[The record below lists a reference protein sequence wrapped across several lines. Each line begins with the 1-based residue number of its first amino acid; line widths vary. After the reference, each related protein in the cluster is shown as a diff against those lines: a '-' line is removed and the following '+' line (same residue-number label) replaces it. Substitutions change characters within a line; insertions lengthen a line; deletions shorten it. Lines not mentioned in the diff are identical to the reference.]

1 MDYQFLHLLNFSDL
15 KNWSVQFLLGIQSSY
30 NDNYPLVPLG
40 NFLIRNKK
48 PVEIQDDKEYKRVTI
63 KINNGGVFLRD
74 IEIGKNIGTKN
85 QFEIKE
91 SQFILS
97 KIDARNGAFGI
108 ANSNVDG
115 AIITGN
121 FWAYDVDYSKIDPIY
136 LSLIT
141 TTNYFIKFCQ
151 KSSVGTTNRNYL
163 QEELFLAEQIPLPDI
178 DIQKSLVSAYQE
190 KIRQT
195 EILKNQAEQIDI
207 EIEQYLFESL
217 GIEVNQNQRKKQGV
231 LQFVKFKD
239 IDRWFGCD
247 NSGIFKSSKYKT
259 VALENNSELYCSV
272 FRGKSPKY
280 AKDKTSSVI
289 LNQKCNRWNEIDIS
303 FLKYV
308 NNDWFSQIDKN
319 LLTKIGDILINST
332 GEGTIG
338 RASYIQANFTGMLY
352 DSHLLLLRLNTNLV
366 NSLYFV
372 HLFNSKYGQNQ
383 INLIKSAQTTK
394 QTELGVTNLK
404 KIQFPL
410 PPIEIQNQIATHI
423 QALKTQQKQAK
434 TQVQILREQ
443 AIAEFEQ
450 AIFI

>member
-48 PVEIQDDKEYKRVTI
+48 PVEIQYDKEYKRVTI

-190 KIRQT
+190 KIRQA

-217 GIEVNQNQRKKQGV
+217 GIQIEKTISQQNQGILQFMAFKELKKWSVSNTDNIAAETVFLSKKYNNEPITNYFFVNPTTITPKDKEISFIPMANISDEYGEIISKERKK
-231 LQFVKFKD
+231 LQNNYTRFQENDLLWAKITPCMQNGKSAVANDLLNGFGFGSTEFHILRNKNSIFD
-239 IDRWFGCD
+239 IRLLHLLLR
-247 NSGIFKSSKYKT
+247 SKRLLTTAMTYFTGSAGQQRVPKT
-259 VALENNSELYCSV
+259 FLENLTL
-272 FRGKSPKY
+272 P
-280 AKDKTSSVI
+280 I
-289 LNQKCNRWNEIDIS
+289 LPNDEQIAIINHIYNLKNAQKEA
-303 FLKYV
+303 
-308 NNDWFSQIDKN
+308 Q
-319 LLTKIGDILINST
+319 
-332 GEGTIG
+332 
-338 RASYIQANFTGMLY
+338 IQANE
-352 DSHLLLLRLNTNLV
+352 LRN
-366 NSLYFV
+366 
-372 HLFNSKYGQNQ
+372 
-383 INLIKSAQTTK
+383 
-394 QTELGVTNLK
+394 
-404 KIQFPL
+404 
-410 PPIEIQNQIATHI
+410 
-423 QALKTQQKQAK
+423 
-434 TQVQILREQ
+434 Q
-443 AIAEFEQ
+443 AILDFEQ
-450 AIFI
+450 AIFL

>member
-1 MDYQFLHLLNFSDL
+1 MGKWGGVMDYQFLHLLNFSDL
-15 KNWSVQFLLGIQSSY
+15 KNWSVQFLLGVQSSY

-108 ANSNVDG
+108 ANSDVDR

-190 KIRQT
+190 KIKQA
-195 EILKNQAEQIDI
+195 EILENQARQIDI
-207 EIEQYLFESL
+207 EIEQYLFDSL
-217 GIEVNQNQRKKQGV
+217 GVQIKQTQKKEKGV
-231 LQFVKFKD
+231 LNFVNFKNLEKWLFNDTELDFFNQLYKSQYEVKPLGQCVNFIVRSWKKEEKEKQYIEIGSIDSDFGILETKAIYSKKPPSRATQLVKSGDLIIGTTRPYLKKFVIIQD
-239 IDRWFGCD
+239 EFDDFVAS
-247 NSGIFKSSKYKT
+247 SGF
-259 VALENNSELYCSV
+259 
-272 FRGKSPKY
+272 
-280 AKDKTSSVI
+280 SVI
-289 LNQKCNRWNEIDIS
+289 QENSKQYNLEYIDYILRS
-303 FLKYV
+303 
-308 NNDWFSQIDKN
+308 
-319 LLTKIGDILINST
+319 KIGIRQFEIKMT
-332 GEGTIG
+332 G
-338 RASYIQANFTGMLY
+338 ALY
-352 DSHLLLLRLNTNLV
+352 PAIT
-366 NSLYFV
+366 
-372 HLFNSKYGQNQ
+372 
-383 INLIKSAQTTK
+383 
-394 QTELGVTNLK
+394 QTELEEI
-404 KIQFPL
+404 KIPFPE
-410 PPIEIQNQIATHI
+410 IEVQNQIANHI
-423 QALKTQQKQAK
+423 QALKAQQKQAK
-434 TQVQILREQ
+434 TQAKILREQ
-443 AIAEFEQ
+443 AIEEFEK
-450 AIFI
+450 AVFE

>member
-30 NDNYPLVPLG
+30 NNNYPLVPLG

-48 PVEIQDDKEYKRVTI
+48 PVEIQDDKEYKRITI

-108 ANSNVDG
+108 ANSDVDG

-163 QEELFLAEQIPLPDI
+163 QEELFLTEQIPLPDI

-190 KIRQT
+190 KIRQAET
-195 EILKNQAEQIDI
+195 LKKQAEQIDI

-217 GIEVNQNQRKKQGV
+217 GIQIEQSVSQQNQGI
-231 LQFVKFKD
+231 LQFMAFKELEKWSVSN
-239 IDRWFGCD
+239 IDKITAETVFLSKKYNNEPITNYFFVNPTTNIPKDKEISFIPMANVSDEYGEIISKESKKLKNNYTRFQENDLLWAKITPCMQNGKSAIANDLLNGFGFGSTEFHILRIK
-247 NSGIFKSSKYKT
+247 NSGF
-259 VALENNSELYCSV
+259 
-272 FRGKSPKY
+272 
-280 AKDKTSSVI
+280 
-289 LNQKCNRWNEIDIS
+289 DIR
-303 FLKYV
+303 
-308 NNDWFSQIDKN
+308 
-319 LLTKIGDILINST
+319 LL
-332 GEGTIG
+332 
-338 RASYIQANFTGMLY
+338 
-352 DSHLLLLRLNTNLV
+352 HLLLRSKRLLTTAMTYFTGSAGQQRVPKSFLENLTLPILS
-366 NSLYFV
+366 NDE
-372 HLFNSKYGQNQ
+372 Q
-383 INLIKSAQTTK
+383 IAVVGHIY
-394 QTELGVTNLK
+394 NLK
-404 KIQFPL
+404 
-410 PPIEIQNQIATHI
+410 NT
-423 QALKTQQKQAK
+423 QKQAK
-434 TQVQILREQ
+434 TQAQILREQ

>member
-48 PVEIQDDKEYKRVTI
+48 PVEIQYDKEYKRVTI

-190 KIRQT
+190 KIRQA

-217 GIEVNQNQRKKQGV
+217 GIQIEKTISQQNQGILQFMAFKELKKWSVSNTDNIAAETVFLSKKYNNEPITNYFFVNPTTITPKDKEISFIPMANISDEHGEIISKERKK
-231 LQFVKFKD
+231 LQNNYTRFQ
-239 IDRWFGCD
+239 
-247 NSGIFKSSKYKT
+247 
-259 VALENNSELYCSV
+259 ENDLLWAKITPCMQN
-272 FRGKSPKY
+272 GKS
-280 AKDKTSSVI
+280 AVANDLLNGFGFGSTEFHI
-289 LNQKCNRWNEIDIS
+289 LRNKNSIFDIR
-303 FLKYV
+303 
-308 NNDWFSQIDKN
+308 
-319 LLTKIGDILINST
+319 LL
-332 GEGTIG
+332 
-338 RASYIQANFTGMLY
+338 
-352 DSHLLLLRLNTNLV
+352 HLLLRSKRLLTTAMT
-366 NSLYFV
+366 YFT
-372 HLFNSKYGQNQ
+372 G
-383 INLIKSAQTTK
+383 SA
-394 QTELGVTNLK
+394 
-404 KIQFPL
+404 
-410 PPIEIQNQIATHI
+410 
-423 QALKTQQKQAK
+423 
-434 TQVQILREQ
+434 
-443 AIAEFEQ
+443 
-450 AIFI
+450 

>member
-40 NFLIRNKK
+40 NFLIHNKK
-48 PVEIQDDKEYKRVTI
+48 PVEIQYDKEYKRVTI

-190 KIRQT
+190 KIRQA

-217 GIEVNQNQRKKQGV
+217 GIQIEKTISQQNQGI
-231 LQFVKFKD
+231 LQFMAFK
-239 IDRWFGCD
+239 
-247 NSGIFKSSKYKT
+247 
-259 VALENNSELYCSV
+259 E
-272 FRGKSPKY
+272 
-280 AKDKTSSVI
+280 
-289 LNQKCNRWNEIDIS
+289 
-303 FLKYV
+303 
-308 NNDWFSQIDKN
+308 
-319 LLTKIGDILINST
+319 
-332 GEGTIG
+332 
-338 RASYIQANFTGMLY
+338 
-352 DSHLLLLRLNTNLV
+352 
-366 NSLYFV
+366 
-372 HLFNSKYGQNQ
+372 
-383 INLIKSAQTTK
+383 
-394 QTELGVTNLK
+394 LK
-404 KIQFPL
+404 KWSVSNTDNIAAETVFL
-410 PPIEIQNQIATHI
+410 SKKYNNEPITN
-423 QALKTQQKQAK
+423 
-434 TQVQILREQ
+434 
-443 AIAEFEQ
+443 
-450 AIFI
+450 

>member
-63 KINNGGVFLRD
+63 KINNSGVFLRD

-121 FWAYDVDYSKIDPIY
+121 FWAYDVNYSKIDPIY

-190 KIRQT
+190 KIRQAET
-195 EILKNQAEQIDI
+195 LEKQAEQIDI
-207 EIEQYLFESL
+207 EIEQYLFENL

-239 IDRWFGCD
+239 IDRW
-247 NSGIFKSSKYKT
+247 
-259 VALENNSELYCSV
+259 
-272 FRGKSPKY
+272 
-280 AKDKTSSVI
+280 
-289 LNQKCNRWNEIDIS
+289 
-303 FLKYV
+303 
-308 NNDWFSQIDKN
+308 
-319 LLTKIGDILINST
+319 DILFNLGQLPTISANCELLKIRDLIYPINST
-332 GEGTIG
+332 INGESLRFESYKNPSQEFYYIG
-338 RASYIQANFTGMLY
+338 MENVEKNTGC
-352 DSHLLLLRLNTNLV
+352 
-366 NSLYFV
+366 
-372 HLFNSKYGQNQ
+372 
-383 INLIKSAQTTK
+383 INVLQKVKGVEIKSQTIKVPKNYFIYGKLRPYLNKFWYNNTDLEDVICSSEFLVFALKNTIKKDYFLSVIGQSFVQK
-394 QTELGVTNLK
+394 QITDKVSGARMPRLSPDDFLD
-404 KIQFPL
+404 IDFPL
-410 PPIEIQNQIATHI
+410 PPIEIQNQIASHI

-434 TQVQILREQ
+434 TQAQILREQ